1 MNNNSNISNSQH
13 IVYNDMSNNVSST
26 QKIDIKEVQKINFN
40 DSHEVLFK
48 LHWEEKFTMYYSLFT
63 IIFILLFVWIAFTY
77 SQFSQEY
84 YYYKVF
90 KQLKR
95 GQPIN
100 I

>member
-1 MNNNSNISNSQH
+1 MK
-13 IVYNDMSNNVSST
+13 YLT
-26 QKIDIKEVQKINFN
+26 EVQKIDLN

-48 LHWEEKFTMYYSLFT
+48 LHWEERLSMYYSLFT

-84 YYYKVF
+84 YYYKLF
-90 KQLKR
+90 KQWKR
-95 GQPIN
+95 GQQVN